1 MLELQER
8 IPSTVTVSAPRF
20 STSFKSSTFREY
32 MLHGGQNG
40 KNTTPVAVPQLLHQ
54 REDMYFKV

>member
-8 IPSTVTVSAPRF
+8 IPPALTLSAPSF

-32 MLHGGQNG
+32 MLHGSQNS
-40 KNTTPVAVPQLLHQ
+40 KNAIPVAVPQLLHQ
-54 REDMYFKV
+54 HKDMYFKV